1 MMEKQFQQFNFE
13 LKFEVLKFEDKSSYY
28 NILVIDSHYRRKTF
42 VSF

>member
-28 NILVIDSHYRRKTF
+28 TY
-42 VSF
+42 